1 MLVFI
6 SLDCSEPPK
15 VEKDTT
21 PPDVYILTPA
31 TGSVVSE
38 MVIITAYA
46 EDNEGIDR
54 VELLINDTLAY
65 LGERVDTLYAVEW
78 NSTHYENNEYQ
89 LQAVATD
96 LSDNSALSLPIALV
110 VDNSNSAPQAQNIV
124 NISYNQTKMTIT
136 WAPSAEADLQAYEI
150 LISESYNGQKTTIAT
165 ISDSSVTSYTTTDF
179 NPGVVHYYWLKVIDI
194 YNYTSTGNGYRLID
208 AVPTP
213 VTLNPT
219 QEVNGLHKFSWT
231 TNTDSDFVSYTL
243 SMLRLENTE
252 QDTILFFSTN
262 SLDTSYTAP
271 FVLTEKFYQITVE
284 DYWGLKSKSNILEV
298 DFGPPPVILY
308 TTAPDTIVRPGPG
321 ADSLYLITAQ
331 ITDGNG
337 LGTIDIA
344 GFTSYVVTADSLWGD
359 STYFSLFDDGGLD
372 TLIEAGHTSGDTL
385 AGDGLFC
392 NQIVINSQTMAAV
405 YDWVFTARDINLQ
418 SSDPV
423 AVRVVIE

>member
-6 SLDCSEPPK
+6 SLDCSEPPSK
-15 VEKDTT
+15 KKDTT
-21 PPDVYILTPA
+21 PPIVYLTAPA
-31 TGSVVSE
+31 AGEVVSE
-38 MVIITAYA
+38 LVAITAYA
-46 EDNEGIDR
+46 QDNEGIDW
-54 VELLINDTLAY
+54 VEFLINDTLVY
-65 LGERVDTLYAVEW
+65 LGERVDTLYAAEW
-78 NSTHYENNEYQ
+78 NSTRHENNEYK

-96 LSDNSALSLPIALV
+96 LSDNSVASVPLVMV
-110 VDNSNSAPQAQNIV
+110 VDNSNSAPQAQNII
-124 NISYNQTKMTIT
+124 NITYNQTKMTIT

-179 NPGVVHYYWLKVIDI
+179 NPGVVRYYWLKVIDI
-194 YNYTSTGNGYRLID
+194 YNYTSIGNGYRLID

-243 SMLRLENTE
+243 SMLRLEDTE
-252 QDTILFFSTN
+252 QDTVLFFSTN

-271 FVLTEKFYQITVE
+271 FMLTEKFYQITVE

-308 TTAPDTIVRPGPG
+308 TTAPDTIFRPGPG

-331 ITDGNG
+331 ITDENG
-337 LGTIDIA
+337 LETIDIT
-344 GFTSYVVTADSLWGD
+344 GFTSYVITTDSLWGD

-372 TLIEAGHTSGDTL
+372 TSIVTGYTSGDTL

-392 NQIVINSQTMAAV
+392 NRIVINSQTMAAV

-418 SSDPV
+418 FSDQV
-423 AVRVVIE
+423 VVRVVIE

>member
-1 MLVFI
+1 M
-6 SLDCSEPPK
+6 
-15 VEKDTT
+15 
-21 PPDVYILTPA
+21 
-31 TGSVVSE
+31 
-38 MVIITAYA
+38 
-46 EDNEGIDR
+46 
-54 VELLINDTLAY
+54 
-65 LGERVDTLYAVEW
+65 
-78 NSTHYENNEYQ
+78 
-89 LQAVATD
+89 
-96 LSDNSALSLPIALV
+96 V
-110 VDNSNSAPQAQNIV
+110 VDNSNSAPQAQNII
-124 NISYNQTKMTIT
+124 NITYNQTKMTIT
-136 WAPSAEADLQAYEI
+136 WALSAEADLQAYEI

-219 QEVNGLHKFSWT
+219 QEVNGLYKFSWT

-243 SMLRLENTE
+243 SMLRLEDMV
-252 QDTILFFSTN
+252 QDTVLFFSTN

-271 FVLTEKFYQITVE
+271 FILTEKFYQITIE

-308 TTAPDTIVRPGPG
+308 TTAPDTIFRPGPG

-331 ITDGNG
+331 ITDENG
-337 LGTIDIA
+337 LETIDIA
-344 GFTSYVVTADSLWGD
+344 GFTSYVVTTDSLWGD

-372 TLIEAGHTSGDTL
+372 TSIVTGYTSGDTL
-385 AGDGLFC
+385 VGDGLFC
-392 NQIVINSQTMAAV
+392 NRIVINSQTMAAV

>member
-6 SLDCSEPPK
+6 SLDCSESPSK
-15 VEKDTT
+15 KKDTT
-21 PPDVYILTPA
+21 PPAVYLTAPTA
-31 TGSVVSE
+31 GEVVSE
-38 MVIITAYA
+38 LVTITAYA
-46 EDNEGIDR
+46 QDDEGIDW
-54 VELLINDTLAY
+54 VEFLINDTLVY
-65 LGERVDTLYAVEW
+65 LGERVDTLYAAEW
-78 NSTHYENNEYQ
+78 NSTRHENNEYK

-96 LSDNSALSLPIALV
+96 LSDNSAASVSLVMI
-110 VDNSNSAPQAQNIV
+110 VDNSNSAPQAQNII
-124 NISYNQTKMTIT
+124 NITYNQTKMTIT

-243 SMLRLENTE
+243 SMLRLEDTE
-252 QDTILFFSTN
+252 QDTVLFFSTN

-271 FVLTEKFYQITVE
+271 FMLTEKFYQITVE

-308 TTAPDTIVRPGPG
+308 TTAPDTIFRPGPS

-331 ITDGNG
+331 ITDENG
-337 LGTIDIA
+337 LETIEIA

>member
-6 SLDCSEPPK
+6 SLDCSEPPSK
-15 VEKDTT
+15 KKDKT
-21 PPDVYILTPA
+21 PPIVYLTAPA
-31 TGSVVSE
+31 AGEVVSE
-38 MVIITAYA
+38 LVAITAYA
-46 EDNEGIDR
+46 QDNEGIDW
-54 VELLINDTLAY
+54 VEFLINDTLVY
-65 LGERVDTLYAVEW
+65 LGERVDTLYAAEW
-78 NSTHYENNEYQ
+78 NSTRHENNEYK

-96 LSDNSALSLPIALV
+96 LSDNSAASVPLVMV
-110 VDNSNSAPQAQNIV
+110 VDNSNSAPQAQNII
-124 NISYNQTKMTIT
+124 NITYNQTKMTIT

-179 NPGVVHYYWLKVIDI
+179 NPGVVRYYWLKVIDI
-194 YNYTSTGNGYRLID
+194 YNYTSIGNGYRLID

-219 QEVNGLHKFSWT
+219 QEVNGLHQFSWT

-243 SMLRLENTE
+243 SMLRLEDME
-252 QDTILFFSTN
+252 QDTVLFFSTN

-271 FVLTEKFYQITVE
+271 FILTEKFYQITVE

-308 TTAPDTIVRPGPG
+308 TTAPDTIFRPGPG

-331 ITDGNG
+331 ITDENG
-337 LGTIDIA
+337 LETIDIT
-344 GFTSYVVTADSLWGD
+344 GFTSYVITTDSLWGD

-372 TLIEAGHTSGDTL
+372 TSIVTGYTSGDTL

-392 NQIVINSQTMAAV
+392 NRIVINSQTMAAV

-418 SSDPV
+418 FSDQV
-423 AVRVVIE
+423 VVRVVIE

>member
-6 SLDCSEPPK
+6 SLDCSESPSEK
-15 VEKDTT
+15 KDTT
-21 PPDVYILTPA
+21 PPAVYLTAPA
-31 TGSVVSE
+31 AGEVVSE
-38 MVIITAYA
+38 LVTIMAYA
-46 EDNEGIDR
+46 QDNEGIDW
-54 VELLINDTLAY
+54 VEFLINDTLVY
-65 LGERVDTLYAVEW
+65 LGERVDTLYVVEW
-78 NSTHYENNEYQ
+78 NSTRYENNEYK

-96 LSDNSALSLPIALV
+96 LSDNSAASVPLVMV
-110 VDNSNSAPQAQNIV
+110 VDNSNSAPQAQNII
-124 NISYNQTKMTIT
+124 NITYNQTKMTIT
-136 WAPSAEADLQAYEI
+136 WAPSAEADHQAFEI

-179 NPGVVHYYWLKVIDI
+179 NPGVVRYYWLKVIDI
-194 YNYTSTGNGYRLID
+194 YNYTSIGNGYRLID

-219 QEVNGLHKFSWT
+219 QEVNGLHQFSWT

-243 SMLRLENTE
+243 SMLRLEDME
-252 QDTILFFSTN
+252 QDTVLFFSTN

-271 FVLTEKFYQITVE
+271 FILTEKFYQITIE

-308 TTAPDTIVRPGPG
+308 TTAPDTIFRPGPG

-331 ITDGNG
+331 ITDENG
-337 LGTIDIA
+337 LETIDIT
-344 GFTSYVVTADSLWGD
+344 GFTSYVITTDSLWGD

-372 TLIEAGHTSGDTL
+372 TSIVTGYTSGDTL

-392 NQIVINSQTMAAV
+392 NRIVINSQTMAAV

-418 SSDPV
+418 SSDQV
-423 AVRVVIE
+423 VVRVVIE